1 MSTRRSAAGDTARGG
16 RPAHGGPPAGR
27 DERDGTSGR
36 PADPGTPIA
45 GARARPELRRRA
57 VGGLW
62 LPAGV
67 ALALLVVPTIGLLQR
82 APWSDLPS
90 LLGSPRLRDAL
101 VLSAVT
107 SAAAAGASV
116 VLGMPLALALSRCG
130 PALRRV
136 MRAAVL
142 LPMVLPPVV
151 GGTALLFAL
160 GRRGLVGLWLDRW
173 FGWSLPFSTAGVVVA
188 ATFVAMPFFVVTA
201 EAALRSAD
209 AGLVEAAR
217 TLGARRSAAFRR
229 VTLPQVAPSLAAG
242 AALAWARALGEFGA
256 TVTFAGNLQGRT
268 QTLPLATFEALEAGR
283 PGEAVAL
290 SVILLAVSVAVLL
303 ALRDRWL
310 SR

>member
-1 MSTRRSAAGDTARGG
+1 MSTAPPEVPDRASGGDRWPSDPPGAAQG
-16 RPAHGGPPAGR
+16 RL
-27 DERDGTSGR
+27 
-36 PADPGTPIA
+36 
-45 GARARPELRRRA
+45 ELRRRP

-62 LPAGV
+62 LAAAAG
-67 ALALLVVPTIGLLQR
+67 LALLVVPTAGLLQR
-82 APWSDLPS
+82 VSWSDLPS
-90 LLGSPRLRDAL
+90 LLGSARVRDAL
-101 VLSAVT
+101 VLSAAT

-116 VLGMPLALALSRCG
+116 VLGLPLALALSRCG
-130 PALRRV
+130 PAMRRLV
-136 MRAAVL
+136 RAAVL

-160 GRRGLVGLWLDRW
+160 GRRGLVGQWLHRW
-173 FGWSLPFSTAGVVVA
+173 FDWSLPFTTAGVVVA
-188 ATFVAMPFFVVTA
+188 ATFVAMPFFVITA

-217 TLGARRSAAFRR
+217 TLGARRSVAFRR
-229 VTLPQVAPSLAAG
+229 VTLPLVAPSLVAG

-256 TVTFAGNLQGRT
+256 TITFAGNLRGRT

-283 PGEAVAL
+283 PAEATAL
-290 SVILLAVSVAVLL
+290 SVVLLAVSIVVLV

>member
-1 MSTRRSAAGDTARGG
+1 V
-16 RPAHGGPPAGR
+16 P
-27 DERDGTSGR
+27 
-36 PADPGTPIA
+36 
-45 GARARPELRRRA
+45 
-57 VGGLW
+57 
-62 LPAGV
+62 
-67 ALALLVVPTIGLLQR
+67 ALALLVVPTVGLAQR
-82 APWSDLPS
+82 APWRDLPE
-90 LLGSPRLRDAL
+90 LLGSPRVRDAL
-101 VLSAVT
+101 ILSAVT

-116 VLGMPLALALSRCG
+116 VLGLPLALALARCG
-130 PALRRV
+130 VTLRRL
-136 MRAAVL
+136 MRVAVL

-209 AGLVEAAR
+209 SRLHEAAR
-217 TLGARRSAAFRR
+217 TLGARRSVSFRR
-229 VTLPQVAPSLAAG
+229 ITLPQVAPSLAAG

-256 TVTFAGNLQGRT
+256 TITFAGNLRGRT

-283 PGEAVAL
+283 PAEAVAL
-290 SVILLAVSVAVLL
+290 SVILLAVSIIVLM

>member
-1 MSTRRSAAGDTARGG
+1 MSVN
-16 RPAHGGPPAGR
+16 GP
-27 DERDGTSGR
+27 
-36 PADPGTPIA
+36 TPTDRA
-45 GARARPELRRRA
+45 GASRARREVRGRS

-67 ALALLVVPTIGLLQR
+67 ALALLLVPIAGLLQR
-82 APWSDLPS
+82 APWSDLAS
-90 LLGSPRLRDAL
+90 LLGSGRVRDAL
-101 VLSAVT
+101 VLSALT

-116 VLGMPLALALSRCG
+116 VLGLPLALALSRCG
-130 PALRRV
+130 PLPRRLV
-136 MRAAVL
+136 RVAVL

-160 GRRGLVGLWLDRW
+160 GRRGLVGQWLDRW
-173 FGWSLPFSTAGVVVA
+173 FDWSLPFSTAGVVVA
-188 ATFVAMPFFVVTA
+188 ASFVALPFFVITA
-201 EAALRSAD
+201 EAALRGAD

-217 TLGARRSAAFRR
+217 TLGARRSTVFRR

-256 TVTFAGNLQGRT
+256 TITFAGNLRGRT

-283 PGEAVAL
+283 PAEAVAL
-290 SVILLAVSVAVLL
+290 SVVLLGVSVVVLA

>member
-1 MSTRRSAAGDTARGG
+1 MSAVRPDVPGGSPAGAPAPAAARG
-16 RPAHGGPPAGR
+16 A
-27 DERDGTSGR
+27 
-36 PADPGTPIA
+36 
-45 GARARPELRRRA
+45 ARSRREVRQRA

-67 ALALLVVPTIGLLQR
+67 GLALLVVPIIGLLQR

-90 LLGSPRLRDAL
+90 LLGSARLRDAL
-101 VLSAVT
+101 VISAVT
-107 SAAAAGASV
+107 SAVAAGASV
-116 VLGMPLALALSRCG
+116 LLGLPLALALSRCG
-130 PALRRV
+130 ASLRRLLRV
-136 MRAAVL
+136 AVL

-160 GRRGLVGLWLDRW
+160 GRRGLLGQWLDAT

-188 ATFVAMPFFVVTA
+188 ATFVAMPFFVITA
-201 EAALRSAD
+201 EAGLRSAD

-217 TLGARRSAAFRR
+217 TLGARRSVAFRR
-229 VTLPQVAPSLAAG
+229 VMLPQAAPSLAAG

-256 TVTFAGNLQGRT
+256 TITFAGNLRGRT

-283 PGEAVAL
+283 PAEAVAL
-290 SVILLAVSVAVLL
+290 SVVLLAVSIVVLV

-310 SR
+310 TR

>member
-1 MSTRRSAAGDTARGG
+1 MSTGRSVVGG
-16 RPAHGGPPAGR
+16 RGAT
-27 DERDGTSGR
+27 DEHA
-36 PADPGTPIA
+36 P
-45 GARARPELRRRA
+45 RRRREVDRRT

-62 LPAGV
+62 LPAGA
-67 ALALLVVPTIGLLQR
+67 ALALLVVPTVSLLQR

-116 VLGMPLALALSRCG
+116 VLGLPLALALSRCG
-130 PALRRV
+130 SLLRRLV
-136 MRAAVL
+136 RAAVL

-160 GRRGLVGLWLDRW
+160 GRRGLVGQWLDRW
-173 FGWSLPFSTAGVVVA
+173 FGWSLPFSTVGVVVA
-188 ATFVAMPFFVVTA
+188 ATFVAMPFFVITA
-201 EAALRSAD
+201 EAALRGAD

-217 TLGARRSAAFRR
+217 TLGAGRSVAFRR
-229 VTLPQVAPSLAAG
+229 VTLPLVAPSLVAG

-256 TVTFAGNLQGRT
+256 TITFAGNLRGRT

-283 PGEAVAL
+283 PAEAVAL
-290 SVILLAVSVAVLL
+290 SVILLVISIIVLV

-310 SR
+310 GR

>member
-1 MSTRRSAAGDTARGG
+1 MNPLRRGLTGQRTAGFETPR
-16 RPAHGGPPAGR
+16 AGR
-27 DERDGTSGR
+27 STTVRGR
-36 PADPGTPIA
+36 S
-45 GARARPELRRRA
+45 

-67 ALALLVVPTIGLLQR
+67 ALALLVVPIVGLLQR

-90 LLGSPRLRDAL
+90 LLGSGRLRDAL
-101 VLSAVT
+101 VISAVT
-107 SAAAAGASV
+107 SALAAAAA
-116 VLGMPLALALSRCG
+116 VLLGLPLALSLSRCG
-130 PALRRV
+130 PALRRLLRV
-136 MRAAVL
+136 AVL

-160 GRRGLVGLWLDRW
+160 GRRGLLGQWLDAW

-188 ATFVAMPFFVVTA
+188 ASFVAMPFFVITA

-209 AGLVEAAR
+209 SRLVEAAR
-217 TLGARRSAAFRR
+217 TLGARKSVVFWR

-256 TVTFAGNLQGRT
+256 TVTFAGNLRGRT

-283 PGEAVAL
+283 PAEAVAL
-290 SVILLAVSVAVLL
+290 SVILLAVSILVLVT
-303 ALRDRWL
+303 LRDRWL
-310 SR
+310 SQ

>member
-1 MSTRRSAAGDTARGG
+1 MSSWRPPDPGAGPVAGPAAGPARRPPTGG
-16 RPAHGGPPAGR
+16 R
-27 DERDGTSGR
+27 E
-36 PADPGTPIA
+36 
-45 GARARPELRRRA
+45 RPEIRSRS

-67 ALALLVVPTIGLLQR
+67 ALALLVVPTVGLLQR
-82 APWSDLPS
+82 APWSDLPE
-90 LLGSPRLRDAL
+90 LLGSARVRDAL
-101 VLSAVT
+101 ILSAIT

-116 VLGMPLALALSRCG
+116 VLGLPLALALSRCG
-130 PALRRV
+130 AALRRL
-136 MRAAVL
+136 MRVAVL

-173 FGWSLPFSTAGVVVA
+173 FGWSLPFSTIGVVVA
-188 ATFVAMPFFVVTA
+188 TTFVAMPFFVVTA
-201 EAALRSAD
+201 EAALRGAD
-209 AGLVEAAR
+209 TGVAEAAR
-217 TLGARRSAAFRR
+217 TLGARRSVAFRR
-229 VTLPQVAPSLAAG
+229 IVLPQVAPSLVAG

-256 TVTFAGNLQGRT
+256 TITFAGNLRGRT

-283 PGEAVAL
+283 PAEAVAL
-290 SVILLAVSVAVLL
+290 SVILLAVSVAVLV

>member
-1 MSTRRSAAGDTARGG
+1 MSTTLPEVPDRASGGDPAPRDPPGRAQRRR
-16 RPAHGGPPAGR
+16 
-27 DERDGTSGR
+27 
-36 PADPGTPIA
+36 
-45 GARARPELRRRA
+45 ELRHRP

-67 ALALLVVPTIGLLQR
+67 ALALLVVPTVGLLQR
-82 APWSDLPS
+82 APWSELPS
-90 LLGSPRLRDAL
+90 LLGSGRLRDAL
-101 VLSAVT
+101 VLSAIT

-116 VLGMPLALALSRCG
+116 ILGMPLALALSRCG
-130 PALRRV
+130 PSLRRV

-217 TLGARRSAAFRR
+217 TMGARRSVAFRR
-229 VTLPQVAPSLAAG
+229 VTLPLIAPSLAAG

-256 TVTFAGNLQGRT
+256 TITFAGNLRGRT
-268 QTLPLATFEALEAGR
+268 QTLPLATFEALESGR
-283 PGEAVAL
+283 PGEAVAF

>member
-1 MSTRRSAAGDTARGG
+1 MSVGRPHDPEAAATLGGRWRGG
-16 RPAHGGPPAGR
+16 SAGR
-27 DERDGTSGR
+27 Q
-36 PADPGTPIA
+36 
-45 GARARPELRRRA
+45 RRETRTRS

-82 APWSDLPS
+82 APWSDLPA
-90 LLGSPRLRDAL
+90 LLGSARVRDAL

-116 VLGMPLALALSRCG
+116 VLGLPLALALSRCG
-130 PALRRV
+130 PALRRL

-173 FGWSLPFSTAGVVVA
+173 FGWSLPFSTVGVVVA
-188 ATFVAMPFFVVTA
+188 ATFVAMPFFIVTA
-201 EAALRSAD
+201 EAGLRGAD
-209 AGLVEAAR
+209 AGLTEAAR
-217 TLGARRSAAFRR
+217 TLGARRSVAFRR
-229 VTLPQVAPSLAAG
+229 ITLPQVAPSLAAG
-242 AALAWARALGEFGA
+242 AALAWARSLGEFGA
-256 TVTFAGNLQGRT
+256 TITFAGNLRSRT

-283 PGEAVAL
+283 PAEAVAL
-290 SVILLAVSVAVLL
+290 SVVLLAVSIVVLV
-303 ALRDRWL
+303 ALRDRWPA
-310 SR
+310 R

>member
-1 MSTRRSAAGDTARGG
+1 MSVGRSHDPGAG
-16 RPAHGGPPAGR
+16 AGR
-27 DERDGTSGR
+27 QRRET
-36 PADPGTPIA
+36 
-45 GARARPELRRRA
+45 RALP

-62 LPAGV
+62 LPAGL
-67 ALALLVVPTIGLLQR
+67 ALALLVVPTVGLLQR
-82 APWSDLPS
+82 APWSHLPE
-90 LLGSPRLRDAL
+90 LLGSARVRDAL

-116 VLGMPLALALSRCG
+116 VLGLPLALALSRCG
-130 PALRRV
+130 PTLRRL
-136 MRAAVL
+136 MRVAVL

-160 GRRGLVGLWLDRW
+160 GRRGLVGLWLERW
-173 FGWSLPFSTAGVVVA
+173 FGWSLPFSTVGVVVA
-188 ATFVAMPFFVVTA
+188 ATFVSMPFFIVTA
-201 EAALRSAD
+201 EAGLRSAD

-229 VTLPQVAPSLAAG
+229 ITLAQVAPSLAAG

-256 TVTFAGNLQGRT
+256 TITFAGNLRGRT

-283 PGEAVAL
+283 PAEAVAL
-290 SVILLAVSVAVLL
+290 SVILLGVSIVVLV

-310 SR
+310 TR

>member
-1 MSTRRSAAGDTARGG
+1 MPPRRR
-16 RPAHGGPPAGR
+16 
-27 DERDGTSGR
+27 EV
-36 PADPGTPIA
+36 
-45 GARARPELRRRA
+45 RRRA

-62 LPAGV
+62 LPAAV
-67 ALALLVVPTIGLLQR
+67 ALALLVVPVIGLLQR
-82 APWSDLPS
+82 APWSDLPT
-90 LLGSPRLRDAL
+90 LLGSARLRDAL
-101 VLSAVT
+101 VISAVT
-107 SAAAAGASV
+107 SALAAGASV
-116 VLGMPLALALSRCG
+116 LLGLPLALALSRCG
-130 PALRRV
+130 PSVRRLLRV
-136 MRAAVL
+136 AVL

-160 GRRGLVGLWLDRW
+160 GRRGLVGQWLDGA

-188 ATFVAMPFFVVTA
+188 ATFVAMPFFVITA
-201 EAALRSAD
+201 EAGLRSAD

-256 TVTFAGNLQGRT
+256 TITFAGNLRGRT

-283 PGEAVAL
+283 PAEAIAL
-290 SVILLAVSVAVLL
+290 SVVLLAVSVVVLVS
-303 ALRDRWL
+303 LRDRWL